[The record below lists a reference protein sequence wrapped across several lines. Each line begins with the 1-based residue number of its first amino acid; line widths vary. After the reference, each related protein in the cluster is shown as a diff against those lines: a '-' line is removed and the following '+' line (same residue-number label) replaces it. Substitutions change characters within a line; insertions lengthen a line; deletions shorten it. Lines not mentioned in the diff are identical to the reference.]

1 MAQVI
6 LHTEDDK
13 SVKDQINTT
22 TLALKSIVGHE
33 KQKFNDL
40 SAYEKNLLYVQK
52 NTLDIIKRLTNIVNN
67 IYAAT
72 EILVGLQTAI
82 YATKSKKADL
92 DRIMKNPEQEYNK
105 IPDSFFTDRGGRL

>member
-13 SVKDQINTT
+13 SVKEQINTT

-33 KQKFNDL
+33 KQRFNEL
-40 SAYEKNLLYVQK
+40 TAYETNLSYVQK
-52 NTLDIIKRLTNIVNN
+52 NTLDIIRRLSNVINN

-72 EILVGLQTAI
+72 EILIGLQTAI
-82 YATKSKKADL
+82 YATKSKKSKL
-92 DRIMKNPEQEYNK
+92 DEIMRNPEQEYDK
-105 IPDSFFTDRGGRL
+105 IPDSFFENRGGRL

>member
-13 SVKDQINTT
+13 SVKKQINTT

-33 KQKFNDL
+33 KQRFNELD
-40 SAYEKNLLYVQK
+40 AYEKNLYYVQE
-52 NTLDIIKRLTNIVNN
+52 NTLDIIRRLGNVINN

-72 EILVGLQTAI
+72 EILIGLQTAV
-82 YATKSKKADL
+82 YATKSKKAKL
-92 DRIMKNPEQEYNK
+92 DEIMKNPEQKYSE
-105 IPDSFFTDRGGRL
+105 IPDSFFENRGGRL

>member
-40 SAYEKNLLYVQK
+40 SVYEQNLLYVQK
-52 NTLDIIKRLTNIVNN
+52 NTLDIIKRLTNIIND
-67 IYAAT
+67 IYAVT
-72 EILVGLQTAI
+72 EILIGLQTAI

-92 DRIMKNPEQEYNK
+92 DRIMKNPEQEYSK
-105 IPDSFFTDRGGRL
+105 IPDSFFAERGGRL

>member
-13 SVKDQINTT
+13 SLKEQINTT

-33 KQKFNDL
+33 KQRFNEL
-40 SAYEKNLLYVQK
+40 AAYENNLMYVQE
-52 NTLDIIKRLTNIVNN
+52 NTLDIIRRLSNVINN

-72 EILVGLQTAI
+72 EILIGLQTAI
-82 YATKSKKADL
+82 YATKSKKAKL
-92 DRIMKNPEQEYNK
+92 DEIMRNPEKVYSE
-105 IPDSFFTDRGGRL
+105 IPDSFFDERGGRL

>member
-1 MAQVI
+1 MTQVI

-52 NTLDIIKRLTNIVNN
+52 NTLDIIKRLTNIINN
-67 IYAAT
+67 FYAAT
-72 EILVGLQTAI
+72 EILIGLQTAI

-92 DRIMKNPEQEYNK
+92 DRIMKNPEQEYSK
-105 IPDSFFTDRGGRL
+105 IPDSFFTERGGRL

>member
-6 LHTEDDK
+6 LHTNDDK

-40 SAYEKNLLYVQK
+40 SNYEKNLLYVQK
-52 NTLDIIKRLTNIVNN
+52 NTLDIIKRLSNIINN

-72 EILVGLQTAI
+72 DMLIGLQTAI
-82 YATKSKKADL
+82 YATKSKKDDL

-105 IPDSFFTDRGGRL
+105 IPDSFFTERGGRL